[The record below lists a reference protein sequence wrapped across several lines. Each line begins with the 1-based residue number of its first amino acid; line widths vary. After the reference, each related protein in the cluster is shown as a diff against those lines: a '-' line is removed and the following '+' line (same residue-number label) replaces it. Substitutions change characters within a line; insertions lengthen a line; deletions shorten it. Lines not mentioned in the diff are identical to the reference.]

1 MAAKDGAAAEAG
13 EREIVITRV
22 FDAPRELVFQM
33 WTDPEH
39 VAKWWGPKGF
49 TSTIYE
55 MDVKEGGV
63 WRFVMHGPDGTD
75 YKNLVIYDE
84 IVKPERLVYSHVS
97 GPRFQMTLT
106 FAERGGKTEL
116 TARMIFESAAERA
129 RVIKEFGALEG
140 LSQTIGRLAEYLMEM

>member
-1 MAAKDGAAAEAG
+1 
-13 EREIVITRV
+13 
-22 FDAPRELVFQM
+22 
-33 WTDPEH
+33 
-39 VAKWWGPKGF
+39 
-49 TSTIYE
+49 
-55 MDVKEGGV
+55 
-63 WRFVMHGPDGTD
+63 MHGPDGTD

-97 GPRFQMTLT
+97 GPRFQMTVT

-140 LSQTIGRLAEYLMEM
+140 LSQTIGRLAEYLTEM

>member
-55 MDVKEGGV
+55 LDVKEGGV

-116 TARMIFESAAERA
+116 TARMIFESAAERT
-129 RVIKEFGALEG
+129 RVIK
-140 LSQTIGRLAEYLMEM
+140 

>member
-39 VAKWWGPKGF
+39 VAKWRGPKGF

-63 WRFVMHGPDGTD
+63 WRFVMHRPDGTD

-97 GPRFQMTLT
+97 GPRFQMTVT

-129 RVIKEFGALEG
+129 QVIKEFGALEG
-140 LSQTIGRLAEYLMEM
+140 LSQTIGRLAEYLTEM

>member
-97 GPRFQMTLT
+97 GPRFQMTVT

>member
-1 MAAKDGAAAEAG
+1 
-13 EREIVITRV
+13 
-22 FDAPRELVFQM
+22 M

-97 GPRFQMTLT
+97 GPRFQMTVT

-140 LSQTIGRLAEYLMEM
+140 LSQTIGRLAEYLTEM

>member
-97 GPRFQMTLT
+97 GPRFQMMVK

-140 LSQTIGRLAEYLMEM
+140 LSQTIGRLAEYLTEM

>member
-97 GPRFQMTLT
+97 GPRFQMTVT

-116 TARMIFESAAERA
+116 TARMIFESAAERT

-140 LSQTIGRLAEYLMEM
+140 LSQTIGRLAEYLTEM

>member
-97 GPRFQMTLT
+97 GPRFQMTVT

-140 LSQTIGRLAEYLMEM
+140 LSQTIGRLAEYLTEM